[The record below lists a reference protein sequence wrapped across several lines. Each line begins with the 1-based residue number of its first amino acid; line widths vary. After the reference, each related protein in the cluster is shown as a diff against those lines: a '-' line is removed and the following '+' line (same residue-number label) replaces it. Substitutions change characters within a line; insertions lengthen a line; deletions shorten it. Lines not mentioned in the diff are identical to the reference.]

1 MSNPANFGSARPVLN
16 PDDVAM
22 LLIDHQRGLF
32 QTVGDMPLPK
42 LRLRAAALA
51 KMAQAVTLARV
62 VQAGVVPMDTAAVA
76 AELQA
81 TWNRD
86 DAMAWAAI
94 YTSIFPAYQLLIE
107 SCGRAQEVVTHHEVL
122 DSRR

>member
-1 MSNPANFGSARPVLN
+1 
-16 PDDVAM
+16 M

-86 DAMAWAAI
+86 DAMEWAAI
-94 YTSIFPAYQLLIE
+94 YTSIFPALISPTNKE
-107 SCGRAQEVVTHHEVL
+107 
-122 DSRR
+122 RRHG